1 MSFILNFIR
10 EYLRDM
16 SKNPLEKIEETLDIS
31 TLIWMLL
38 YGSFPYP
45 SAQQQIEEQLGNID
59 REIEENP
66 EQAKQGFTWL
76 YRIGNVYR
84 LIHVQPVWINDL
96 LNYTIRLLETKSVID
111 YLKVFDS
118 LDYRT
123 SNKSVTRM
131 PESIRLYD
139 SINYLTS
146 LRIQQLFTE
155 YVNVADAIEHYIRSL
170 TQSVLAESIT
180 ITDAL
185 NIISKTKT
193 ISQYSETLTLSDEL
207 SSESFPAP
215 QALTLFFSE
224 TIKLSDTRIEGYP
237 YPEQPEI
244 SYMRYGLADSIHFL
258 DGLEISTLVYEL
270 FATKYD
276 GYTEVG
282 TIYNWFSIKY
292 DGYTESETIY
302 NWFSIKYDGYIMS
315 SVSIS

>member
-10 EYLRDM
+10 EYLKDM
-16 SKNPLEKIEETLDIS
+16 SKNPLGKIEETLDAS
-31 TLIWMLL
+31 TLLWMLL
-38 YGSFPYP
+38 YGAFSYP

-59 REIEENP
+59 RIIEENP
-66 EQAKQGFTWL
+66 EQAREGFTWL
-76 YRIGNVYR
+76 YRIGNAYR

-96 LNYTIRLLETKSVID
+96 LNYIVRPLETKSVID
-111 YLKVFDS
+111 YLKAFDS

-131 PESIRLYD
+131 LESIRLYD
-139 SINYLTS
+139 SISYLTS

-170 TQSVLAESIT
+170 TQSVLAESII

-224 TIKLSDTRIEGYP
+224 TIKLSDAQIQGYP

-258 DGLEISTLVYEL
+258 DELEISTIVYQL

-276 GYTEVG
+276 GYVG
-282 TIYNWFSIKY
+282 T
-292 DGYTESETIY
+292 ETIY
-302 NWFSIKYDGYIMS
+302 NWVNTKYDGYVNS
-315 SVSIS
+315 SISA